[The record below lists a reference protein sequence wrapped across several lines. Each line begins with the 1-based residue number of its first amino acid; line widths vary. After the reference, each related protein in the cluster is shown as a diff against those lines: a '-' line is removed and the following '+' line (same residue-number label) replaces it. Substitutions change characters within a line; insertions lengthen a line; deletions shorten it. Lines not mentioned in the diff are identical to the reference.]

1 MLRVLSPLGKLRPP
15 PVGSLAMAGLAGLA
29 ALGTLTLLSTL
40 WPRYDRSEEPRSEIT
55 AASLADKPRRAV
67 TVLVIGTDAD
77 RLDAT
82 TNSAAPPGPANSDA
96 LLLLR
101 INPKGPLQVLN
112 LPPELAVMLPGQ
124 SKPQRLGDLFER
136 GGVALTADAVR
147 ELVGLETSKPDRYLV
162 LPRGALRKLV
172 DSLGGLELD
181 PPRTMRYQDKAQKY
195 KIDLQS
201 GLQRLDGSQV
211 EQMLRFRDK
220 WLGEAG
226 RRANHQ
232 LVETALR
239 QQLGRPEQLG
249 RLSELLRDLETKVET
264 NLSEAETLSLLA
276 AGLDDKRPVQFSSLP
291 LAPEKKE
298 HGGLRQL
305 DSTVSG
311 PLWKAP

>member
-1 MLRVLSPLGKLRPP
+1 VAQVS
-15 PVGSLAMAGLAGLA
+15 LAGLGA
-29 ALGTLTLLSTL
+29 VGMLTLLSAL
-40 WPRYDRSEEPRSEIT
+40 WPRYDRTEEPRSEIT
-55 AASLADKPRRAV
+55 ASSLADKPRRAV

-82 TNSAAPPGPANSDA
+82 SNGAAPPGLANSDA

-101 INPKGPLQVLN
+101 VNPKGPLQVLN
-112 LPPELAVMLPGQ
+112 LPTELAVMLPGQ
-124 SKPQRLGDLFER
+124 SKPQRLGDLYHR

-147 ELVGLETSKPDRYLV
+147 ELAGLEPPKPDRFLV

-172 DSLGGLELD
+172 DSLGGLELN

-201 GLQRLDGSQV
+201 GLQRLDGGQV

-249 RLSELLRDLETKVET
+249 RLDELLRGLEGKVQT
-264 NLSEAETLSLLA
+264 NLSEAESLSLLA
-276 AGLDDKRPVQFSSLP
+276 ASLDDKRPVQFSSLP

-305 DSTVSG
+305 DRNAPS

>member
-1 MLRVLSPLGKLRPP
+1 
-15 PVGSLAMAGLAGLA
+15 MAGLASLA
-29 ALGTLTLLSTL
+29 ALGTLTLLSAI

-77 RLDAT
+77 RLGAT
-82 TNSAAPPGPANSDA
+82 SNGAAPPGLANSDA

-101 INPKGPLQVLN
+101 VNPKGPLQVLN
-112 LPPELAVMLPGQ
+112 LPPELAVMLPGE
-124 SKPQRLGDLFER
+124 SKPQRLGDLYHR

-147 ELVGLETSKPDRYLV
+147 ELVGLEPPRPDRYLV

-172 DSLGGLELD
+172 DSLGGLELN

-201 GLQRLDGSQV
+201 GLQRLDGGQV

-226 RRANHQ
+226 RRTNHQ

-249 RLSELLRDLETKVET
+249 RLADLLRSLEGKVET
-264 NLSEAETLSLLA
+264 NLSEGESLSLLA
-276 AGLDDKRPVQFSSLP
+276 AGLDDKRPAQFTTLP

-298 HGGLRQL
+298 HGGLRQI
-305 DSTVSG
+305 DREASR

>member
-1 MLRVLSPLGKLRPP
+1 M
-15 PVGSLAMAGLAGLA
+15 
-29 ALGTLTLLSTL
+29 LTLLSAL
-40 WPRYDRSEEPRSEIT
+40 WPRYDRTEEPRSEIT
-55 AASLADKPRRAV
+55 ASSLADKPRRAV

-82 TNSAAPPGPANSDA
+82 SNGAAPPGLANSDA

-101 INPKGPLQVLN
+101 VNPKGPLQVLN
-112 LPPELAVMLPGQ
+112 LPTELAVMLPGQ
-124 SKPQRLGDLFER
+124 SKPQRLGDLYHR

-147 ELVGLETSKPDRYLV
+147 ELAGLDPPKPDRFLV

-172 DSLGGLELD
+172 DSLGGLELN

-201 GLQRLDGSQV
+201 GLQRLDGGQV

-249 RLSELLRDLETKVET
+249 RLDELLRGLEGKVQT
-264 NLSEAETLSLLA
+264 NLSEAESLSLLSA
-276 AGLDDKRPVQFSSLP
+276 SLDDKRPVQFSSLP

-305 DSTVSG
+305 DRNASG